1 MAIVYHEGSTP
12 TTAGRCWASCYA
24 RGREPVSVRHS
35 VVVATFPGRDEAEF
49 RRVAGDRDVER
60 AKDTCLICE
69 APTVYLGQI
78 AALEAAGVRRVMLQ

>member
-1 MAIVYHEGSTP
+1 M
-12 TTAGRCWASCYA
+12 
-24 RGREPVSVRHS
+24 
-35 VVVATFPGRDEAEF
+35 ATFPGRDEAEF

-78 AALEAAGVRRVMLQ
+78 AALEAAGVRRVTLQ